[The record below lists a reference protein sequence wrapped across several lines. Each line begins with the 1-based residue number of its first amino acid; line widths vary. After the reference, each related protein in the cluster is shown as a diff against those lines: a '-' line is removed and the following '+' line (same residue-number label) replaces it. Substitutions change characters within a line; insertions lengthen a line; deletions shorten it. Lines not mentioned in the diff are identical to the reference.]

1 MSSYLSVRP
10 LTIILA
16 SLIGFGLSS
25 CAVYDGQARAGF
37 VYTMPPTGVAYYDY
51 WYYPNAQVYY
61 DTGRHVYF
69 YLSSGG
75 SWLEVRVLPPAL
87 RARLG
92 VHVSVRSRYARPYR
106 DYNEHRRKYPPRYRE
121 TPYPPARHGGSGSPY
136 PHNYAPP
143 VKQAPNQYEQRR
155 ERDNRQREENRQAP
169 RFQLAP
175 PLKKAPAQDSPR
187 SPRRDNSGKTTQDRK
202 RKDDKDNRSDRRRD
216 RNQQDD
222 QDRYRRYDR
231 Q

>member
-1 MSSYLSVRP
+1 MPSYFSVRP
-10 LTIILA
+10 LTIVLA
-16 SLIGFGLSS
+16 SLIGFGLSG
-25 CAVYDGQARAGF
+25 CAVYDGHARGGYIYTPSAGI
-37 VYTMPPTGVAYYDY
+37 AYYDY

-75 SWLEVRVLPPAL
+75 SWVEVRVLPYAL

-92 VHVSVRSRYARPYR
+92 THVSIRSRYARPYR
-106 DYNEHRRKYPPRYRE
+106 EHNEHIRKYPSRYRE

-136 PHNYAPP
+136 PHTYSAPP

-175 PLKKAPAQDSPR
+175 PLKKAPAQDSTR
-187 SPRRDNSGKTTQDRK
+187 SPRRDNSGKATRDEKQK
-202 RKDDKDNRSDRRRD
+202 GYKDNRSQRQRD
-216 RNQQDD
+216 RDQQDD

-231 Q
+231 